1 MWQAVLENEKVF
13 EGHFKMTLLKWHFLR
28 ELMYVLQ
35 KINKC
40 QNHKMD
46 GESAKIFFW
55 I

>member
-13 EGHFKMTLLKWHFLR
+13 EGHFKMTFS
-28 ELMYVLQ
+28 EGIYNVLQ